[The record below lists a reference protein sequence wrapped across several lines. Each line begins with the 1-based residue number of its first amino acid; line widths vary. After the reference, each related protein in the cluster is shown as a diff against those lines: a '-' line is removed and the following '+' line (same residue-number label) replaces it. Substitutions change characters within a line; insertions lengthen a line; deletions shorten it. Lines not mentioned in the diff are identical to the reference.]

1 MKKCLCALVYLVA
14 VSGFCDE
21 FSSSGSESDMDLM
34 SLYGGEEFISIA
46 TGITQPIAKAPA
58 VASVITRSDI
68 EKIGARDI
76 DEALE
81 TIPGLHV
88 ARDSTGYN
96 PIYTFRG
103 IYAAFNP
110 QVLML
115 VNGIPITNLLNGDR
129 NVVWGGMPVNAV
141 ERIEVIRGPGS
152 ALYGAD
158 AFAGVINVV
167 TKSASGEESSELGAR
182 YGTYDTKDFWLSK
195 GGSLGNI
202 RYYGILEGV
211 KTNGF
216 DEVVDSDV
224 QSILDGIT
232 GTNAS
237 LAPGSVNMQ
246 RENYD
251 GRIELAYKHI
261 TFRAGLQSRNNA
273 GDGVGA
279 AQALSADNRFSSQR
293 ISSDLTFE
301 DNNVADDLSVKVQV
315 SYLQTSQE
323 VEGDL
328 ILYPAGST
336 GPFLIGGMPI
346 FFGGFPDGVIGTP
359 EVYERHSR
367 FNFSSFYKGLDKH
380 EIGVGAGYYYGDLYK
395 VKESKNYGINPYTM
409 LPILPGDPVVDVSDT
424 PLAFLTEDERE
435 NSYFFLQDVWQLAN
449 DWELTAGLRY
459 DHYSDFGDTVN
470 PRLAL
475 VWSTTRNLTTKFL
488 YGEAFRA
495 PSFAQTRAL
504 FNPLFQGNPGLDP
517 EELKSYEIAFDYRA
531 GYNLTLNLNAFYYEW
546 EDIIQF
552 VPDAGGSTST
562 ARNAGE
568 QTGHGLEFEARWQAA
583 RNLELIGNLAWQKSE
598 DKNLNKDAGNAPEK
612 QVYVQ
617 ADWEFLPNWHM
628 NVQTNWVMDRNR
640 VGGDPRSDID
650 NYAIVDLT
658 LRRKSVW
665 DGVDVA
671 LIVKNLFD
679 EDAREPS
686 QNSDLGPL
694 IYDDLPLAGQTVLGE
709 VRYKF

>member
-1 MKKCLCALVYLVA
+1 MKKYWWPLLIFTAANSLADDLPSMSA
-14 VSGFCDE
+14 D
-21 FSSSGSESDMDLM
+21 SDLELM
-34 SLYGGEEFISIA
+34 TLYGGEEFISIA
-46 TGITQPIAKAPA
+46 TGVTQPIAKAPA
-58 VASVITRSDI
+58 VASVVTREDI
-68 EKIGARDI
+68 QRMGATDI
-76 DEALE
+76 DQVLE

-103 IYAAFNP
+103 IYSSFNP

-115 VNGIPITNLLNGDR
+115 INGIPITNLLNGDR
-129 NVVWGGMPVNAV
+129 NVVWGGMPVNAIS
-141 ERIEVIRGPGS
+141 RIEVIRGPGS

-158 AFAGVINVV
+158 AFAGVINIV
-167 TKSASGEESSELGAR
+167 TVEADGEEHFEAGAR
-182 YGTYDTKDFWLSK
+182 YGSFNTKEYWVSK
-195 GGSLGNI
+195 GGSIGDL
-202 RYYGILEGV
+202 RFYGILEGL
-211 KTNGF
+211 KTDGF
-216 DEVVDSDV
+216 DEIVKSDA
-224 QSILDGIT
+224 QTILDNLT
-232 GTNAS
+232 FTSAS
-237 LAPGSVNMQ
+237 NAPGSVNMQ

-251 GRIELAYKHI
+251 ARIELGYKNV
-261 TFRAGLQSRNNA
+261 TLRAGLQSRNNA

-279 AQALSADNRFSSQR
+279 AQALAEDNRFSSQR
-293 ISSDLTFE
+293 INADLTYE
-301 DNNVADDLSVKVQV
+301 DQNFTENLSLKLQA

-323 VEGDL
+323 VQGDL
-328 ILYPAGST
+328 VLYPEGST
-336 GPFLIGGMPI
+336 GPFFTSPT
-346 FFGGFPDGVIGTP
+346 FPTPYPDGVIGTP

-367 FNFSSFYKGLDKH
+367 FNITSFYTGIDSH
-380 EIGVGAGYYYGDLYK
+380 ELGFGAGYYYGDLYK

-409 LPILPGDPVVDVSDT
+409 GLISPGDPPVDVTDT
-424 PLAFLTEDERE
+424 PFAFLTEDERE
-435 NSYFFLQDVWQLAN
+435 NNYFFVQDVWQLAN

-504 FNPLFQGNPGLDP
+504 FNPLFQGNPDLDP

-531 GYNLTLNLNAFYYEW
+531 GYNLTFTLNAFYYEW

-568 QTGHGLEFEARWQAA
+568 QEGHGLEFEARWQATD
-583 RNLELIGNLAWQKSE
+583 RLEFIGNLAWQKSE
-598 DKNLNKDAGNAPEK
+598 DKNLDKDAANAPEK
-612 QVYVQ
+612 QVYLQ
-617 ADWEFLPNWHM
+617 ADWEFLPYWHM
-628 NVQTNWVMDRNR
+628 NVQTNWVLDRNR
-640 VGGDPRSDID
+640 AAGDPRSDID
-650 NYAIVDLT
+650 NYALVDLT
-658 LRRKSVW
+658 LRRKSLFNNI
-665 DGVDVA
+665 DVA

-709 VRYKF
+709 IRYQF

>member
-1 MKKCLCALVYLVA
+1 MKKVGVGLLLCSAA
-14 VSGFCDE
+14 TVSIADE
-21 FSSSGSESDMDLM
+21 ISDMELM

-46 TGITQPIAKAPA
+46 TGVTQPIAKAPA
-58 VASVITRSDI
+58 VASVITSEEI
-68 EKIGARDI
+68 ERMGARDI
-76 DEALE
+76 DEVLE

-88 ARDSTGYN
+88 ARDSQGHN

-103 IYAAFNP
+103 IYASFNP

-115 VNGIPITNLLNGDR
+115 VNGIPLTNLFRGDR
-129 NVVWGGMPVNAV
+129 NVVWGGMPVESIA
-141 ERIEVIRGPGS
+141 RIEVIRGPGS

-158 AFAGVINVV
+158 AFAGVINIV
-167 TKSASGEESSELGAR
+167 TEAADGSDKFEAGAR
-182 YGTYDTKDFWLSK
+182 YGTYNTKDYWLSK
-195 GGSLGNI
+195 KGAVGNVAYYASFEAQKTDGFNEKIKSDAQSL
-202 RYYGILEGV
+202 
-211 KTNGF
+211 
-216 DEVVDSDV
+216 
-224 QSILDGIT
+224 LDMYT
-232 GTNAS
+232 GTSAS
-237 LAPGSVNMQ
+237 LAPGSINMQ

-251 GRIELAYKHI
+251 GRLELVYENF
-261 TFRAGLQSRNNA
+261 TLRAGLQSRNNA
-273 GDGVGA
+273 GDGVGVA
-279 AQALSADNRFSSQR
+279 EALSEDNRLSSQR
-293 ISSDLTFE
+293 INTDLTYENDSFTE
-301 DNNVADDLSVKVQV
+301 NLSIKIQA

-328 ILYPAGST
+328 VLYPEGST
-336 GPFLIGGMPI
+336 GPFFTAPY
-346 FFGGFPDGVIGTP
+346 FPTPYSDGVIGNP

-367 FNFSSFYKGLDKH
+367 FNFSGIYRGFQKH

-395 VKESKNYGINPYTM
+395 VKESKNYGVNPYT
-409 LPILPGDPVVDVSDT
+409 LGLILPDDPVVDVSDT
-424 PLAFLTEDERE
+424 PFAFLTEDERE
-435 NSYFFLQDVWQLAN
+435 NNYFFVQDVWQLAN
-449 DWELTAGLRY
+449 DWELTAGVRY

-504 FNPLFQGNPGLDP
+504 FNPLFQGNADLDP

-531 GYNLTLNLNAFYYEW
+531 GYNLTFNLNAFYYEW

-552 VPDAGGSTST
+552 VPAPGGSQ
-562 ARNAGE
+562 AQNAGE
-568 QTGHGLEFEARWQAA
+568 QTGHGLEFEAHWQATDK
-583 RNLELIGNLAWQKSE
+583 LELIGNVAWQKSE
-598 DKNLNKDAGNAPEK
+598 DKNLHKDAANSPEK
-612 QVYVQ
+612 QIYLQ
-617 ADWEFLPNWHM
+617 ADWEFLPFWHM

-640 VGGDPRSDID
+640 VSGDPRSDID

-658 LRRKSVW
+658 LRRKSLW
-665 DGVDVA
+665 DKIDVA

-694 IYDDLPLAGQTVLGE
+694 IYDDLPLAGQTILGE
-709 VRYKF
+709 VRYQF